1 VATAADITTRQ
12 KTSVNG
18 RTMQNDGAADEMS
31 LCHVLN
37 HQDAARHRLGTLRT
51 PLHVNAMLRVEVIA
65 ERRPTA
71 KIL

>member
-1 VATAADITTRQ
+1 
-12 KTSVNG
+12 
-18 RTMQNDGAADEMS
+18 MQNDGAADEMS